1 MHRFKNIVA
10 MLFLT
15 CTVLARA
22 EAEAPPPP
30 PPLPPNNL
38 GNSAPS
44 VVYPSSTQISEEM
57 IRDLEQLQLSP
68 EQAARVKE
76 LYLRRETINA
86 TPYVAP
92 ANPIT
97 RTLAVN
103 LEPGVAPPVIRLS
116 RGQQSS
122 IVFSDV
128 NGNPWMI
135 KRVSLNRQLFSDGHS
150 EGAAGGNKDEE
161 PINVLS
167 LEPLKP
173 VVYGNV
179 SVTLNGLS
187 TPIIL
192 TLISGQSDVDVRV
205 DAKVPGRNPNAGATV
220 SVTSMPTIDSDLPY
234 FMDGTPPKQA
244 KRLRVRGLEG
254 TTAWAYHNNLYL
266 RTHATA
272 QYPAYLAAARSTS
285 GVSVYRYSGLHDT
298 VTLLIGG
305 RAVTVFI
312 EETR

>member
-1 MHRFKNIVA
+1 MLKNIVVT
-10 MLFLT
+10 LCLT
-15 CTVLARA
+15 CSVAA
-22 EAEAPPPP
+22 HAQGDAPPPP

-38 GNSAPS
+38 GSGSPQ
-44 VVYPSSTQISEEM
+44 VVYPSNAQISEDM
-57 IRDLEQLQLSP
+57 IRDLEGLQLTP

-76 LYLRRETINA
+76 LYLRREEINA

-97 RTLAVN
+97 RTLAIN
-103 LEPGVAPPVIRLS
+103 LEPGIAPPVIRLS

-150 EGAAGGNKDEE
+150 EGGAGGKDED
-161 PINVLS
+161 PTNVLS

-179 SVTLNGLS
+179 SITLAGLS
-187 TPIIL
+187 TPVIL
-192 TLISGQSDVDVRV
+192 TLISGQHDVDVRV
-205 DAKVPGRNPNAGATV
+205 DAKVPGRNPNAGSTV

-266 RTHATA
+266 RTYATA

-298 VTLLIGG
+298 VTLLTGG